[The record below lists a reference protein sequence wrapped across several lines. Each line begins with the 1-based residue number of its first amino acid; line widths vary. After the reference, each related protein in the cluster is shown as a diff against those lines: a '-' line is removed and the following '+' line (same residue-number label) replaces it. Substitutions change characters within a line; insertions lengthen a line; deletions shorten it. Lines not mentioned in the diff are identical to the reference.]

1 MTATQK
7 AIKDLE
13 LAYIRLKNRATYPE
27 GNNDMCIV
35 GMLIVKELQRLR
47 RKDERERQQ
56 NTE

>member
-13 LAYIRLKNRATYPE
+13 LAYIRLKNHATYPE
-27 GNNDMCIV
+27 GNCDMCIV
-35 GMLIVKELQRLR
+35 GMLIIKELRRLR

-56 NTE
+56 NRE